1 MDWNNEY
8 TEPMWR
14 DDADARE
21 RAAVRDEEMQ
31 MQDWHAGPLALARC
45 DGSGILEEFY
55 IDVDQTQV
63 IRCPGCCACE
73 EGQLEQRSEEHT
85 SELQSLRHLVCRLL
99 L

>member
-31 MQDWHAGPLALARC
+31 MQDWHALAINHWDARSGMRDQYRKEGKGRVG
-45 DGSGILEEFY
+45 DG
-55 IDVDQTQV
+55 D
-63 IRCPGCCACE
+63 A
-73 EGQLEQRSEEHT
+73 
-85 SELQSLRHLVCRLL
+85 
-99 L
+99 